1 MANTLFYSNFE
12 QSNPTLYSLSEA
24 NVELTCSSICE
35 RRRDA
40 PYRKMIWRMTEVGNM
55 GETLHNEKAS
65 SMLCHLADRTYEI
78 PSEKSMTM
86 FIVTATGML

>member
-1 MANTLFYSNFE
+1 
-12 QSNPTLYSLSEA
+12 
-24 NVELTCSSICE
+24 
-35 RRRDA
+35 
-40 PYRKMIWRMTEVGNM
+40 MTEVGNM